1 MGRSG
6 QGGADDAQVGGAQLH
21 VQGQRLESIS
31 SVPCEIS
38 ESINKWEER
47 DGPNYLQLKMSKPGL
62 KELEQGSQLV
72 DLLAFVYPRPKRLFH
87 VQFDV

>member
-6 QGGADDAQVGGAQLH
+6 QRRADNAQVGGAQLH

-47 DGPNYLQLKMSKPGL
+47 DGANYVQPKMSKPRL
-62 KELEQGSQLV
+62 NKMEQRSQLM